1 MILQSWETHG
11 SLFIACSV
19 GIVYTI
25 DPAYAAEVREYLGE
39 YIIVLFTFL
48 FVLIILMIVAVDYR
62 EKDGYTIEHVDVYG
76 IVDDTE
82 KVVVH
87 SVCCSHLRIDDL
99 RQTPTR
105 LS

>member
-1 MILQSWETHG
+1 MILQPREIHG
-11 SLFIACSV
+11 SLFIACSI
-19 GIVYTI
+19 GIAYTI

-39 YIIVLFTFL
+39 YIMVLSTFL
-48 FVLIILMIVAVDYR
+48 YVSIILMITTVDYR

-76 IVDDTE
+76 IIDDME